1 LKPINHGILDAKP
14 PTPSPAPVFS
24 SQKSLMDYISI
35 KGISE
40 RIGVEKDDLIRFI
53 LKELLD
59 NALDFME
66 TYGHNQDKTETK
78 EQGGDLAVSVS
89 ITNEKITVSNCN
101 FGIETFTRER
111 LKSIFSFD
119 RFYSSK
125 RNIYRISR
133 GSIGDALK
141 EVICIPYALAADKG
155 IEDWNQPVI
164 ITGNIT
170 QYLVYL
176 KVDRV
181 EQTLNVDIEEAD
193 LQSEREYTSID
204 VSLPPEAIASEFGL
218 HQFLIQYAMLNSH
231 ISFQLEFDTDMFH
244 QKYVLPRTQK
254 YNREWANR
262 PSIHY
267 YRLEEFKQL
276 IHGMEDNE
284 AIAYD
289 MFISLNFREV
299 TNLSKSDTG
308 MTIREL
314 KEDTRKISQLYHK
327 LRLTM
332 SGNSRLRTQFD
343 TNRQIRSQAIKK
355 RVEDLGYVV
364 SDFKYRLVHDYCNNG
379 EIQFPVIFE
388 IAVLQIENAS
398 KSTPLSI
405 ISGVN
410 SSFRYISPFNG
421 KYLGTYNWSTRN
433 KEHEA
438 SSVNEILEKYG
449 YSNSKEKSKKPPS
462 FIFLN
467 LISPRIDYED
477 YAKTH
482 LNLRP
487 FASTIAH
494 SLYKICSRNGPGANN
509 DRDSEKISA
518 RDILIEVL
526 QERWI
531 AVQKNPDSKRIDKWT
546 QSTVYYRTRKK
557 MMDRRMEPVT
567 RKYITEMIR
576 EVCREKW
583 GLTREGL
590 GVFAAD
596 RAQLYFRGKVYDVG
610 IEELPNLMKKG
621 TDLLIIEKEG
631 VAEVLV
637 PYAANYG
644 IAILNTRGFL
654 TDYAEKLTELSE
666 HVAILSDF
674 DDSGLLLA
682 RDIRNIPRIG
692 IDFETINYDFRPKL
706 KRENVEEDY
715 DKPLDKRNHFT
726 NLRDL
731 AEEGHLDP
739 KIEQVLP
746 YIRDKRIE
754 IDSVLAEVGNERFWN
769 FCLDKL
775 KGLWKNRNYNRAIS
789 IAQDVVPEQIEEFIE
804 DLKEKCNEVT
814 AYRRIEI
821 KAALEDIEGFIGDI
835 DSTED
840 GVEVQ
845 MREVLSEDGDIQ
857 SLVTKVEELKE
868 KLNQNEN
875 PNSTSED

>member
-1 LKPINHGILDAKP
+1 MKPINLGILDAKP
-14 PTPSPAPVFS
+14 PTPAAAPVFS

-66 TYGHNQDKTETK
+66 TYGRPLVTTETK
-78 EQGGDLAVSVS
+78 EGGDLAVSVS

-101 FGIETFTRER
+101 FGIETFTKER

-141 EVICIPYALAADKG
+141 EVICIPYALGAEKG
-155 IEDWNQPVI
+155 IEDWNHHVI
-164 ITGNIT
+164 ITGNNM

-176 KVDRV
+176 KVNRI
-181 EQTLNVDIEEAD
+181 EQTLNVDIEEVD
-193 LQSEREYTSID
+193 LQSEMEYTSID
-204 VSLPPEAIASEFGL
+204 VILPPGVIAREYGL
-218 HQFLIQYAMLNSH
+218 YQFLIQYAMLNSH

-254 YNREWANR
+254 YNSEWANR

-276 IHGMEDNE
+276 IQGVEDND

-289 MFISLNFREV
+289 ILRSLNFREV
-299 TNLSKSDTG
+299 TNISKSDAG
-308 MTIREL
+308 MTIKEL
-314 KEDTRKISQLYHK
+314 KEDTRKISELYHK

-332 SGNSRLRTQFD
+332 SGNSRLMTQFN
-343 TNRQIRSQAIKK
+343 TGRHLRSQAIRK

-364 SDFKYRLVHDYCNNG
+364 SDFKYRLVHAYCNNG
-379 EIQFPVIFE
+379 DIQFPYILE
-388 IAVLQIENAS
+388 IGILQIKNAS

-405 ISGVN
+405 INGVN

-438 SSVNEILEKYG
+438 SSVIEILEKYG
-449 YSNSKEKSKKPPS
+449 YSNSKEKSEKPPS

-487 FASTIAH
+487 FARTMAD

-509 DRDSEKISA
+509 ERDREKISA

-531 AVQKNPDSKRIDKWT
+531 AVQENPNSKCIDKWT

-557 MMDRRMEPVT
+557 MMDRGMEPVT

-583 GLTREGL
+583 RLTREDL
-590 GVFAAD
+590 GIFAAD

-631 VAEVLV
+631 VAEVLA

-674 DDSGLLLA
+674 DDSGLLPSQ
-682 RDIRNIPRIG
+682 RYSQY
-692 IDFETINYDFRPKL
+692 T
-706 KRENVEEDY
+706 
-715 DKPLDKRNHFT
+715 
-726 NLRDL
+726 
-731 AEEGHLDP
+731 
-739 KIEQVLP
+739 
-746 YIRDKRIE
+746 
-754 IDSVLAEVGNERFWN
+754 
-769 FCLDKL
+769 
-775 KGLWKNRNYNRAIS
+775 KNRN
-789 IAQDVVPEQIEEFIE
+789 
-804 DLKEKCNEVT
+804 
-814 AYRRIEI
+814 
-821 KAALEDIEGFIGDI
+821 
-835 DSTED
+835 
-840 GVEVQ
+840 
-845 MREVLSEDGDIQ
+845 
-857 SLVTKVEELKE
+857 
-868 KLNQNEN
+868 
-875 PNSTSED
+875 

>member
-1 LKPINHGILDAKP
+1 LKPINHAILDAKP

-78 EQGGDLAVSVS
+78 EEGDDLAVSVS

-101 FGIETFTRER
+101 FGMETFTRER

-141 EVICIPYALAADKG
+141 EVICIPYALATDNQ

-181 EQTLNVDIEEAD
+181 EQTLNVDIEEVD
-193 LQSEREYTSID
+193 LQSEKEHTSID
-204 VSLPPEAIASEFGL
+204 VSLPPEAIKRENGL
-218 HQFLIQYAMLNSH
+218 HQFLIQYAMLNPH

-254 YNREWANR
+254 YNSEWANR

-276 IHGMEDNE
+276 IQGIEDND

-289 MFISLNFREV
+289 ILRSLNFREV
-299 TNLSKSDTG
+299 TNLSKSDAG
-308 MTIREL
+308 MTIKEL
-314 KEDTRKISQLYHK
+314 KEDTRKISELYHK

-332 SGNSRLRTQFD
+332 SGKSRLMTQFD
-343 TNRQIRSQAIKK
+343 TGRHIRSQAIKK
-355 RVEDLGYVV
+355 RSEDLGYVV
-364 SDFKYRLVHDYCNNG
+364 SDIKYRLVHDSCNNDD
-379 EIQFPVIFE
+379 IQFPYVLE

-398 KSTPLSI
+398 KSTPLSVI
-405 ISGVN
+405 NGVN

-449 YSNSKEKSKKPPS
+449 YSNSKERSKKPPS
-462 FIFLN
+462 FILLN
-467 LISPRIDYED
+467 LVSPRIDYED

-487 FASTIAH
+487 FARTISH
-494 SLYKICSRNGPGANN
+494 SLYKICSRSNPSDNN
-509 DRDSEKISA
+509 DRDGGMVSA
-518 RDILIEVL
+518 KDILIEVL

-531 AVQKNPDSKRIDKWT
+531 AVQKSPDSKRIDKWT

-557 MMDRRMEPVT
+557 MMDRGMEAVT
-567 RKYITEMIR
+567 RKYVTEMIS
-576 EVCREKW
+576 EVCRDKW
-583 GLTREGL
+583 GLTREDL

-621 TDLLIIEKEG
+621 TELLIIEKEG
-631 VAEVLV
+631 VAEVLA
-637 PYAANYG
+637 PYAARYG

-692 IDFETINYDFRPKL
+692 IDFETVDYDFKPKL

-726 NLRDL
+726 NLQDL

-739 KIEQVLP
+739 KIEGMLP

-754 IDSVLAEVGNERFWN
+754 IDSVLAEVGNERFWI

-775 KGLWKNRNYNRAIS
+775 KGLWKNRNYNRAIV
-789 IAQDVVPEQIEEFIE
+789 IPQDVIPEQIEEFIE
-804 DLKEKCNEVT
+804 DLKEKCNVVT
-814 AYRRIEI
+814 ADRRIEI
-821 KAALEDIEGFIGDI
+821 EAALADIEGFIEDI
-835 DSTED
+835 DSNEED
-840 GVEVQ
+840 IEDQ
-845 MREVLSEDGDIQ
+845 IREVLSGDENIQ

-868 KLNQNEN
+868 KLNQNQ
-875 PNSTSED
+875 D